1 MRRGLLAV
9 ALLFVAFPAAS
20 SSASTYYDYWGYWH
34 KPPGKT
40 AWEYSKVGPSGY
52 YLQPDQPQVEGWR
65 FAVGTASP
73 SDPQPRPTNVTY
85 DDYCAGKN
93 TGAKYRALLVV
104 DYGTQSGAR
113 AGPVYSCYG
122 FDSAVTGFDVLTQ
135 QHSERDSGGLIC
147 AIDGYPKSG
156 CGEVVSSPSPKP
168 TRTTTT
174 TTTTSPAPHRAV
186 APIPS
191 TAGTS
196 GPTPSAAATSRRSG
210 PAPAATAAATSTSAT
225 PTASPSPSDSTAVV
239 AKQFVPPRRRGGVPY
254 GFVAACLFV
263 VAVTGAVVWQRRR
276 RAG

>member
-1 MRRGLLAV
+1 MRRALLAV

-20 SSASTYYDYWGYWH
+20 SSATTYYDYWGYWH
-34 KPPGKT
+34 KPPRKT

-52 YLQPDQPQVEGWR
+52 RLVEGSQVEGWR
-65 FAVGTASP
+65 FAVGTASS
-73 SDPQPRPTNVTY
+73 SDPKPRPTDVSY
-85 DDYCAGKN
+85 DHYCAGKN
-93 TGAKYRALLVV
+93 TSSTYRVLLVV
-104 DYGTQSGAR
+104 DYGTQSGAPN
-113 AGPVYSCYG
+113 GPVYSCYG

-174 TTTTSPAPHRAV
+174 ATASPAAHRAV
-186 APIPS
+186 GPKPSSAGPSTPAPIAS
-191 TAGTS
+191 
-196 GPTPSAAATSRRSG
+196 ATSHHS
-210 PAPAATAAATSTSAT
+210 ATTPAATTTAASAA

-239 AKQFVPPRRRGGVPY
+239 AKQFVPPRSRGGVPY
-254 GFVAACLFV
+254 GFVAACVFV
-263 VAVTGAVVWQRRR
+263 VAVAGAVFWQRRR